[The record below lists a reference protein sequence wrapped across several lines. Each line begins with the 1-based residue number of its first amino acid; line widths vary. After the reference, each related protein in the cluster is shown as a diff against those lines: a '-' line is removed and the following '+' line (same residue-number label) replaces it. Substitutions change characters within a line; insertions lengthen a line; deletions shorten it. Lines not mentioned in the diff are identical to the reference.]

1 MGWDGGAAP
10 SSTLCGVS
18 RHREGPERSL
28 RSPVLWATGALVGTV
43 ALVGGIVV
51 LSTVTDDSTRGTA
64 RVGVSLASA
73 PPSATKPTKRET
85 PLTQKLPPLKVQP
98 GDVIR
103 PQVGPV
109 LVKASTGR
117 VGSGLA
123 LGPLT
128 GVEAPVTEPVKG
140 TVTASVANLPNR
152 TSDGGFASSLG
163 TLTAGDQ
170 DFVILNEVS
179 RRSIDGIRSIAPA
192 YDAYRDP
199 QADRS
204 TGGTQSMNN
213 IVMWRSDRW
222 LLVDAGRI
230 KVVDNDTGFLQGQAF
245 TWDRY
250 ATWAMLQRKEDGAI
264 VSVVSTHM
272 PTNPGKFPQQH
283 GRTSMSRIER
293 YSRGMDILV
302 SSVRVLA
309 QHGPVLVGGDMNS
322 HHSQGAWSAAGK
334 MTAAGYQYVKDR
346 GVMHLFFQGGAD
358 VVSSQQVGVAS
369 DHPGLVTTLNMNGL
383 GPS

>member
-1 MGWDGGAAP
+1 
-10 SSTLCGVS
+10 
-18 RHREGPERSL
+18 
-28 RSPVLWATGALVGTV
+28 VLWATGALVGTV
-43 ALVGGIVV
+43 ALVGGIVAV
-51 LSTVTDDSTRGTA
+51 STATEDPTRGTA
-64 RVGVSLASA
+64 RIGVSLESAA
-73 PPSATKPTKRET
+73 PPSDAKPKKRAA
-85 PLTQKLPPLKVQP
+85 PARQKLPPRKVKQ
-98 GDVIR
+98 GAVIR
-103 PQVGPV
+103 RQVGPV
-109 LVKASTGR
+109 LVEPSTGR

-128 GVEAPVTEPVKG
+128 GVEAPVTEPVQG
-140 TVTASVANLPNR
+140 TVTASIANLPNR

-204 TGGTQSMNN
+204 TGGVQSMNN

-230 KVVDNDTGFLQGQAF
+230 KVVDNDTGFMKGRAF

-250 ATWAMLQRKEDGAI
+250 ATWAMFQRKEDGAI
-264 VSVVSTHM
+264 VSVLSTHM
-272 PTNPGKFPQQH
+272 PTNPGKFPAQP

-309 QHGPVLVGGDMNS
+309 QHGPVLLGGDMNS
-322 HHSQGAWSAAGK
+322 HHSQGAWTAAAK

-346 GVMHLFFQGGAD
+346 GVMHLFYPGGAD

-369 DHPGLVTTLNMNGL
+369 DHPALVTTVDLNGL

>member
-1 MGWDGGAAP
+1 
-10 SSTLCGVS
+10 
-18 RHREGPERSL
+18 
-28 RSPVLWATGALVGTV
+28 VLWAAGALLGTA
-43 ALVGGIVV
+43 ALVAGIVAV
-51 LSTVTDDSTRGTA
+51 STLTEGSAQGTA
-64 RVGVSLASA
+64 RVGVGLASA
-73 PPSATKPTKRET
+73 PPTDAKPTKRAT
-85 PLTQKLPPLKVQP
+85 PARQKLPPLKIQQ
-98 GDVIR
+98 GGVIR
-103 PQVGPV
+103 RQVGPV
-109 LVKASTGR
+109 LAEVSTGR

-128 GVEAPVTEPVKG
+128 GVEAPVTEPVQG
-140 TVTASVANLPNR
+140 TVTTSIANLPNR

-213 IVMWRSDRW
+213 IVMWRADRW
-222 LLVDAGRI
+222 NLIDAGRI
-230 KVVDNDTGFLQGQAF
+230 KVVDNDTGFLQGKAF

-250 ATWAMLQRKEDGAI
+250 ATWAMFQRKEDGAI

-293 YSRGMDILV
+293 YSRGMDVLV
-302 SSVRVLA
+302 SSARVLA

-322 HHSQGAWSAAGK
+322 HHSQGAWTAAAK

-346 GVMHLFFQGGAD
+346 GVMHLFYPGAAD
-358 VVSSQQVGVAS
+358 VVSSQQIGVAS
-369 DHPGLVTTLNMNGL
+369 DHPGLVTTVDLNGL

>member
-1 MGWDGGAAP
+1 M
-10 SSTLCGVS
+10 
-18 RHREGPERSL
+18 
-28 RSPVLWATGALVGTV
+28 VGTA
-43 ALVGGIVV
+43 ALVGGIIA
-51 LSTVTDDSTRGTA
+51 LSTVTDDGLRGSA
-64 RVGVSLASA
+64 RIGVSLASA
-73 PPSATKPTKRET
+73 AQSDTEPAT
-85 PLTQKLPPLKVQP
+85 PLAQTLPPLKVQP

-103 PQVGPV
+103 PQLGPV
-109 LVKASTGR
+109 LAKVSTGR
-117 VGSGLA
+117 VGTGLA

-163 TLTAGDQ
+163 SLTADEQ

-222 LLVDAGRI
+222 NLVDAGRV
-230 KVVDNDTGFLQGQAF
+230 KLVDNDTGFLQGQAF

-250 ATWAMLQRKEDGAI
+250 ATWATLQRKEDGAV

-272 PTNPGKFPQQH
+272 MTNPGKFPQQH
-283 GRTSMSRIER
+283 GRPSMSRVER
-293 YSRGMDILV
+293 YSRGMDVLV
-302 SSVRVLA
+302 GTVRVLA
-309 QHGPVLVGGDMNS
+309 EHGPVLVGGDMNS
-322 HHSQGAWSAAGK
+322 HHSQGAWSAAAK
-334 MTAAGYQYVKDR
+334 MTAAGYEYVKDQ
-346 GVMHLFFQGGAD
+346 GVMHLFFPGAAD
-358 VVSSQQVGVAS
+358 VVSNRQVGVAS
-369 DHPGLVTTLNMNGL
+369 DHPAIVTTLEMNGQ

>member
-1 MGWDGGAAP
+1 MAADSGASL

-28 RSPVLWATGALVGTV
+28 RGPVLWATGALVGTV
-43 ALVGGIVV
+43 ALVGGIVAV
-51 LSTVTDDSTRGTA
+51 STATEDPTQGTA
-64 RVGVSLASA
+64 RVGVSLD
-73 PPSATKPTKRET
+73 SATPSDKKPATRAR
-85 PLTQKLPPLKVQP
+85 QKLPPRKIRS
-98 GDVIR
+98 GEVIR
-103 PQVGPV
+103 RQVGPV
-109 LVKASTGR
+109 LVEASTGR
-117 VGSGLA
+117 VGTGLA
-123 LGPLT
+123 FGPLT
-128 GVEAPVTEPVKG
+128 GVEAPVTEPVQG
-140 TVTASVANLPNR
+140 TVTASIANLPNR

-170 DFVILNEVS
+170 DFVFLNEVS

-222 LLVDAGRI
+222 LLVDAGRV
-230 KVVDNDTGFLQGQAF
+230 KVVDNDTGFLQGKAF

-283 GRTSMSRIER
+283 GRTSMSRVER
-293 YSRGMDILV
+293 YSRGMDVLV
-302 SSVRVLA
+302 GTVRTLA
-309 QHGPVLVGGDMNS
+309 EHGPVLLGGDMNS
-322 HHSQGAWSAAGK
+322 HHSQGGWTAAAK

-346 GVMHLFFQGGAD
+346 GVMHLFFPGGAD
-358 VVSSQQVGVAS
+358 VVSNQQVGVAS
-369 DHPGLVTTLNMNGL
+369 DHPAIVTTLDVNGL
-383 GPS
+383 GPG

>member
-1 MGWDGGAAP
+1 MGTA
-10 SSTLCGVS
+10 
-18 RHREGPERSL
+18 
-28 RSPVLWATGALVGTV
+28 ALV
-43 ALVGGIVV
+43 AGIVA
-51 LSTVTDDSTRGTA
+51 LSTVTEDGLRGSA
-64 RVGVSLASA
+64 RAGVSLATAA
-73 PPSATKPTKRET
+73 PSESKAAT
-85 PLTQKLPPLKVQP
+85 PLTRKRKLPPLKVQP

-103 PQVGPV
+103 PQRGPV

-128 GVEAPVTEPVKG
+128 GVEAPVTEPLTG
-140 TVTASVANLPNR
+140 TLTASVANLPNR

-163 TLTAGDQ
+163 TLTSAEQ

-204 TGGTQSMNN
+204 TGGSQSMNN

-222 LLVDAGRI
+222 LLVDAGRV

-264 VSVVSTHM
+264 VSVISTHM

-293 YSRGMDILV
+293 YSRGMDVLV
-302 SSVRVLA
+302 STARVLA

-322 HHSQGAWSAAGK
+322 HHSQGAWSAAAK
-334 MTAAGYQYVKDR
+334 MTAAGYQYVKDQ
-346 GVMHLFFQGGAD
+346 GVMHLFFPGAAD
-358 VVSSQQVGVAS
+358 VVSNQQVGVAS
-369 DHPGLVTTLNMNGL
+369 DHPAIVTTLDVNGL
-383 GPS
+383 GPG